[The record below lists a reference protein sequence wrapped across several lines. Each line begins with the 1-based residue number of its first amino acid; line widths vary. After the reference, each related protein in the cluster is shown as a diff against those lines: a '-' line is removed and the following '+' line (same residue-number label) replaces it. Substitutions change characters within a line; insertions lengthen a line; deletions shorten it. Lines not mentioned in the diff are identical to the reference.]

1 MSYDFTL
8 GQEFDAVLEKQ
19 PKYIHGESTY
29 FTSTAL
35 VAIDR
40 EAEWGNLQ
48 WRAILTQFVVP
59 VHKEYAELPLARAPV
74 TFLCTLVSQGCNL
87 ISQMLPKESLSQLQL
102 YKHHKNLP
110 DYIQL
115 PICVIQRQLKASI

>member
-29 FTSTAL
+29 FTSTTL
-35 VAIDR
+35 IAIDR
-40 EAEWGNLQ
+40 EAEWGYLQ
-48 WRAILTQFVVP
+48 WRAILTQFVVS

-74 TFLCTLVSQGCNL
+74 TFLCAFSFTR
-87 ISQMLPKESLSQLQL
+87 LQSDFS
-102 YKHHKNLP
+102 N
-110 DYIQL
+110 
-115 PICVIQRQLKASI
+115 VVQRIIITITVV